1 MDSESLC
8 NSSEDLFFFKT
19 RNKYPYNSSTY
30 GSSSSGDT
38 FNLKLRNGKL
48 RTAIN
53 ALTDAFKMV
62 METID
67 HLIQKPVDILMA
79 GVDSENS
86 TNRTTLKKS
95 ETELQK
101 VAFLLQHGLK
111 RMREAMQEQSRAIK
125 VLSELEQFTPG
136 QSKSPDVEQSSVK
149 SETINPLSEM
159 DQMSEQQENEQT
171 LAEKCKI
178 QNQWEAIQQLLDAD
192 KTNAQTV
199 CNHQQLELER
209 NSEKSRDIQLLTK
222 ENILGRGNP
231 ESTDNDPKLQQ
242 FDGKSL
248 STFSKEDLMQV
259 ATKTKLQLNDIL
271 MFLDI
276 DDSRENLCKVR
287 ERKNLIL
294 SRFHI
299 HKNRPNFAVALLLKL
314 VCNNEEEAV
323 LDKEQKLLEIFG
335 KNDVLSDN
343 YNMQSHNLYLHAAG
357 SFEQAQGQTDG
368 MPPRFLGS
376 PRRRRPRDSIHNV
389 IIKPGHFVCDCPVNQ
404 VPTSLN

>member
-62 METID
+62 METIE

-86 TNRTTLKKS
+86 TNRTKLKKS

-101 VAFLLQHGLK
+101 VAFLLQDGLK

-149 SETINPLSEM
+149 SKTINLLSEM
-159 DQMSEQQENEQT
+159 GQMSEQPET
-171 LAEKCKI
+171 LAENCKI
-178 QNQWEAIQQLLDAD
+178 QNQCKAIQQLLDAD

-199 CNHQQLELER
+199 CNHQQLEQER
-209 NSEKSRDIQLLTK
+209 NSEKCRDIQHLTDE

-231 ESTDNDPKLQQ
+231 EATAFKRDDDLTHETVEISLPMGWSYNWTFRGRKYYIDHNKKTTHWSHPLIKDSLPTNWDRIESQKHGVYYVNLLTKTAKYEHPFVPSPFQDEENKTTLEHISRNTQKQQ
-242 FDGKSL
+242 FNLVPGKAYRAHAMPYCEMI
-248 STFSKEDLMQV
+248 KY
-259 ATKTKLQLNDIL
+259 
-271 MFLDI
+271 
-276 DDSRENLCKVR
+276 
-287 ERKNLIL
+287 
-294 SRFHI
+294 
-299 HKNRPNFAVALLLKL
+299 
-314 VCNNEEEAV
+314 
-323 LDKEQKLLEIFG
+323 IF
-335 KNDVLSDN
+335 
-343 YNMQSHNLYLHAAG
+343 
-357 SFEQAQGQTDG
+357 
-368 MPPRFLGS
+368 
-376 PRRRRPRDSIHNV
+376 
-389 IIKPGHFVCDCPVNQ
+389 NQ
-404 VPTSLN
+404 D

>member
-1 MDSESLC
+1 MSSKENYYEIAFGSDHNFKLRVRRLHQQVESYKLMHAGVLDCNEYKAFWISWINGSISIGKGVDRCQNEVLSWHDPNSFSIKSIGVMTGYGSTGEWLVLSYTVTVVDHCIELTSNNMDSDQSLC

-86 TNRTTLKKS
+86 TNRTNLKKS

-101 VAFLLQHGLK
+101 VAFLLQDGLK

-136 QSKSPDVEQSSVK
+136 HSKSPDVEQSSVK
-149 SETINPLSEM
+149 SETVSPLSEM
-159 DQMSEQQENEQT
+159 DHLSEQQENEQA
-171 LAEKCKI
+171 LSEQCKI
-178 QNQWEAIQQLLDAD
+178 QNQWEEIQHLLDAG

-199 CNHQQLELER
+199 CNHQRLEQER
-209 NSEKSRDIQLLTK
+209 NSENVEIYNICQKKRTFLVVEIKTPQSSYKTAKYEHPFVSSPFQDEENQTTL
-222 ENILGRGNP
+222 ENISRNTQKQHFNLVP
-231 ESTDNDPKLQQ
+231 
-242 FDGKSL
+242 GK
-248 STFSKEDLMQV
+248 
-259 ATKTKLQLNDIL
+259 AY
-271 MFLDI
+271 
-276 DDSRENLCKVR
+276 RA
-287 ERKNLIL
+287 
-294 SRFHI
+294 H
-299 HKNRPNFAVALLLKL
+299 
-314 VCNNEEEAV
+314 
-323 LDKEQKLLEIFG
+323 
-335 KNDVLSDN
+335 
-343 YNMQSHNLYLHAAG
+343 
-357 SFEQAQGQTDG
+357 G
-368 MPPRFLGS
+368 MYVYFR
-376 PRRRRPRDSIHNV
+376 
-389 IIKPGHFVCDCPVNQ
+389 
-404 VPTSLN
+404 